1 MDRRTQTLRRWLTA
15 QTEHEA
21 TEAVIALAME
31 EVTTRRTDLDRKGYG
46 DEDETGEE
54 E

>member
-1 MDRRTQTLRRWLTA
+1 MDRRMERLRRWWMA

-31 EVTTRRTDLDRKGYG
+31 EVTSRRSDLDRKGYG

>member
-1 MDRRTQTLRRWLTA
+1 MESRRRKIQQWLRA

-31 EVTTRRTDLDRKGYG
+31 EVTSRRSDLDRKGYG